1 VVTPL
6 FKKKGSKN
14 DLNNYRGLSVLPPV
28 GKALE
33 KIMFEQ
39 MITFINENNI
49 LFPSQ
54 HGFRQFHSCETA
66 LHELISH
73 MFRIKSLRLIAIF
86 LFIDFRKAFDLV
98 NSSLLLH
105 KLQLYGFSE
114 DALNLFANY
123 FSNRHQIV
131 KINNVYSDKCE
142 VKLGV
147 PQGSILGPLLFL
159 LFINDLPHYLSKF
172 KSLLFADDTTL
183 FMEDNDQVELMNR
196 FEIGIQD
203 LLVWTKFNQIDIN
216 WDKTEVMFISNK
228 RNFIKPACNSLA
240 LVNSNLKLKVVEKF
254 KILGVTVDNKLNFM
268 NYVGDL
274 RKTINGKLFAIHN
287 LFFLPHT
294 VKIQFFK
301 TFILPYFDFCSTIFI
316 YFPKY
321 TLQKICNLYNFC
333 LFKLLR
339 IEFKIVRIE
348 DINLFNNYLSN
359 FNLYTFQ
366 HRLLSR
372 ILLFSFKLLNY
383 KMFNINL
390 KNELIFNNKLNKG
403 YSLRNENNLAFI
415 NSTSLNSFNENTLHY
430 FFTKF
435 INCCCIDIIYLN
447 EKHYKI
453 FIENNINL
461 IFLIFIKNF
470 AKFDVQYK
478 YINE

>member
-1 VVTPL
+1 MI
-6 FKKKGSKN
+6 FKFSYFYKYIFK
-14 DLNNYRGLSVLPPV
+14 P
-28 GKALE
+28 
-33 KIMFEQ
+33 
-39 MITFINENNI
+39 
-49 LFPSQ
+49 
-54 HGFRQFHSCETA
+54 FHSCETA

-131 KINNVYSDKCE
+131 KVNNVYSDKCE